1 MLFHLI
7 SITSIAVVILYWWT
21 SQGMRQIAL
30 QACRKYCDNRD
41 LQLLDESVGLRRIQ
55 AKRDEQGRLGLCWMF
70 EFEFTATGYDRF
82 KGRIMILSAR
92 VFDID
97 LEPYRT

>member
-1 MLFHLI
+1 MLFSLI
-7 SITSIAVVILYWWT
+7 SIALAAAVVLYWWA

-30 QACRKYCDNRD
+30 QACREYCGNRD
-41 LQLLDESVGLRRIQ
+41 LQLLDESVGLRRV
-55 AKRDEQGRLGLCWMF
+55 RVMRGEQGRLGLCWLY

-82 KGRIMILSAR
+82 KGRIVIQSAR

-97 LEPYRT
+97 LEPYRI

>member
-1 MLFHLI
+1 MLFNLI
-7 SITSIAVVILYWWT
+7 SIASIAAVILYWWA

-30 QACRKYCDNRD
+30 QACRAYCDKQD
-41 LQLLDESVGLRRIQ
+41 LQLLDESVGLRRIRV
-55 AKRDEQGRLGLCWMF
+55 KRGERGRLGLCWTY

-82 KGRIMILSAR
+82 KGRITILSAR

-97 LEPYRT
+97 LEPYRI